1 MRRGAQ
7 TAGDL
12 VGESPKRILL
22 VHNRYQQAGGEDAV
36 VDAQAALL
44 ERHGHEVRMLVM
56 DNHEISEA
64 GGLLARIRLARRTI
78 WSVDGIRRVREATR
92 AFRPQVVHAHNTFP
106 LLSPAIHGAARAE
119 GAATVQTL
127 HNYRLV
133 CPSAVL
139 YRDGR
144 PCHDCV
150 GRTIPWPGVQ
160 HACYRDSRPATAVV
174 AAMITVHRARRT
186 WARDVD
192 QFVVLAAFA
201 RDRLIE
207 GGLSPRLVTVQPN
220 FIDQQPRHVDGPG
233 EGFLFVGRL
242 TEDKGIG
249 TLLAACARLPAGIRV
264 SIAGTGP
271 LEHEVLAA
279 ASRNPSIV
287 YLGRLDQA
295 GVMNAISHARAV
307 LVPSHLY
314 ENCPLAVLEAY
325 AGGRPV
331 IVSGHGGLAEI
342 VVDGLNGF
350 HVRPADPV
358 DLADRLV
365 WAAGHGD
372 AMLAAGQAAQA
383 AFVSNY
389 SAERG
394 YAGLI
399 DVYER
404 AIAVRR
410 ARAAAGS

>member
-1 MRRGAQ
+1 MRMTGE
-7 TAGDL
+7 DL
-12 VGESPKRILL
+12 LGESPKRILL

-44 ERHGHEVRMLVM
+44 ERHGHQVQTLVM

-64 GGLLARIRLARRTI
+64 GGLLDRVRLARRTI
-78 WSVDGIRRVREATR
+78 WSADGIQRVREATR

-150 GRTIPWPGVQ
+150 GRTIPWPGVL

-174 AAMITVHRARRT
+174 AAMITVHRVRRT

-207 GGLSPRLVTVQPN
+207 GGIPPRLVTVQPN
-220 FIDQQPRHVDGPG
+220 FVDQQPRPVDGPG

-242 TEDKGIG
+242 TEDKGVR
-249 TLLAACARLPAGIRV
+249 TLLAACEQLPDGIRV

-271 LEHEVLAA
+271 LEQEVVAA
-279 ASRNPSIV
+279 ASTNPNIV

-295 GVMNAISHARAV
+295 GVSEAIGRARAV
-307 LVPSHLY
+307 LVPSHWY
-314 ENCPLAVLEAY
+314 ESCPLTVLEAY

-331 IVSGHGGLAEI
+331 IASGHGGLAEI
-342 VVDGLNGF
+342 VIDGLTGF
-350 HVRPADPV
+350 HVRPADAV

-365 WAAGHGD
+365 WAAAHAD
-372 AMLAAGQAAQA
+372 AMLAAGRAGQA
-383 AFVSNY
+383 AFISRY
-389 SAERG
+389 TAERG

-399 DVYER
+399 EVYER